1 MSANLTLK
9 PGSSDSFKVGIAT
22 VIPVGELAVTA
33 PEHIPVIDWF
43 AARVTLSL
51 VTAVT
56 VLNVGS
62 VPVGIGIDFIS
73 LTFN

>member
-1 MSANLTLK
+1 MYLSVNLTLK
-9 PGSSDSFKVGIAT
+9 PGSSDSFKDGTAT
-22 VIPVGELAVTA
+22 VTPVGELAVTA
-33 PEHIPVIDWF
+33 PAHIPLIDWF

-62 VPVGIGIDFIS
+62 V
-73 LTFN
+73 N

>member
-1 MSANLTLK
+1 M
-9 PGSSDSFKVGIAT
+9 
-22 VIPVGELAVTA
+22 IPVGVLAVTA
-33 PEHIPVIDWF
+33 PAHIPLIDWF

-51 VTAVT
+51 ATAVT

-62 VPVGIGIDFIS
+62 VPVGNGIDMIS